1 MASTEDIVLTYLLDQ
16 NRPYSMNDI
25 LQNLRQAVGKAALLR
40 DLNALVESDLI
51 IEKTYGKQKIYY
63 ANQEKLADATPEQLA
78 EMEIQC
84 INQESLYKE
93 KQQETLE
100 LQARIKVLQK
110 QFSTKECLDRTEA
123 LLRENE
129 QLQRKIQKLQIN
141 GAENNNQ
148 QHRLQLEESRRRGVM
163 ELQRRRKIAE
173 NIINRVLDSGY
184 PETMKELTE
193 ELGLEIDSPA
203 KFS

>member
-1 MASTEDIVLTYLLDQ
+1 
-16 NRPYSMNDI
+16 
-25 LQNLRQAVGKAALLR
+25 
-40 DLNALVESDLI
+40 
-51 IEKTYGKQKIYY
+51 
-63 ANQEKLADATPEQLA
+63 
-78 EMEIQC
+78 MEIQC